1 VIRTLI
7 ADDEPLAREGL
18 RIRLDSEPDIEIV
31 GEATDGPSTVTA
43 TRRLLPDLLLLDI
56 QMPGMTGLEAVELL
70 ARDHLPRIVFVTAHD
85 RYAIKAFDVHAVD
98 YLLKPVSNAR
108 LHEAL
113 ERVRNDLDGGGRS
126 AERVAAL
133 LQSGKETGG
142 RSPGPQYWAVKD
154 GERFLLLRAEEV
166 DWIEAA
172 ANYIRFHARGRD
184 FLMRGTL
191 GTLANGLDP
200 ARFARIH
207 RSAIVNLDRV
217 QEIRREWHGDY
228 NVILTTGQTLRLGR
242 QYRAGLLGR

>member
-18 RIRLDSEPDIEIV
+18 RIRLGAERDIEIV
-31 GEATDGPSTVTA
+31 GEAADGPATVEA
-43 TRRLLPDLLLLDI
+43 TCRLLPDLLLLDI
-56 QMPGMTGLEAVELL
+56 QMPGMTGFEAVEAL
-70 ARDHLPRIVFVTAHD
+70 ARTHLPRIVFITAHD
-85 RYAIKAFDVHAVD
+85 RYAIKAFDIHAVD

-108 LHEAL
+108 LQDAL
-113 ERVRNDLDGGGRS
+113 QRVRRDLESGGDN
-126 AERVAAL
+126 AARVAAL
-133 LQSGKETGG
+133 LDSAEKREPAERTHH
-142 RSPGPQYWAVKD
+142 WAVKD
-154 GERFLLLRAEEV
+154 GDRFLLLRAEEV
-166 DWIEAA
+166 DWIEAS

-191 GTLANGLDP
+191 TTLVNSLDP

-207 RSAIVNLDRV
+207 RSAVVNLDRV

-228 NVILTTGQTLRLGR
+228 DVILTTGQRLRLGR

>member
-18 RIRLDSEPDIEIV
+18 RIRLGAERDIEIV
-31 GEATDGPSTVTA
+31 GEAADGPATVEA
-43 TRRLLPDLLLLDI
+43 SRRLLPDLLLLDI
-56 QMPGMTGLEAVELL
+56 QMPGMTGFEVVEQL
-70 ARDHLPRIVFVTAHD
+70 ARHHLPRIVFITAHD
-85 RYAIKAFDVHAVD
+85 RFAIKAFDIHAID

-108 LHEAL
+108 LQDAL
-113 ERVRNDLDGGGRS
+113 ERVRRDLDGGGES
-126 AERVAAL
+126 AARVAAL
-133 LQSGKETGG
+133 LNSGDRKESVD
-142 RSPGPQYWAVKD
+142 RARHWAVKD
-154 GERFLLLRAEEV
+154 GDRFLLLRADEV
-166 DWIEAA
+166 DWIEAS

-191 GTLANGLDP
+191 TTLVNSLDP

-207 RSAIVNLDRV
+207 RSAVVNLERV

-228 NVILTTGQTLRLGR
+228 EVVLTTGQKLRLGR